1 MTSADLPLSVR
12 WLRSFPMVRPHS
24 FASRWARF
32 GDEELQISLCSTFPC
47 CSRTQS
53 IQMRTLSR
61 LCGPEAIRRGHVL
74 ARPGMRDEQFS
85 VILSRQMPDDEKRV
99 QADVVIYIESMYI
112 TRKWTTAASRAV
124 RYTMAKIGKEC
135 ADA

>member
-1 MTSADLPLSVR
+1 
-12 WLRSFPMVRPHS
+12 
-24 FASRWARF
+24 
-32 GDEELQISLCSTFPC
+32 
-47 CSRTQS
+47 
-53 IQMRTLSR
+53 
-61 LCGPEAIRRGHVL
+61 
-74 ARPGMRDEQFS
+74 MRDEQFS